1 MPSEMEL
8 TLFDDDAVYGTV
20 NLVDGQ
26 INNDL
31 YMFYRVENGWKSEGY
46 RRPVAY
52 AQTRLD
58 KGKMPEV
65 VEALAKE
72 KTPVSI
78 LPYSR
83 EGTH

>member
-20 NLVDGQ
+20 TLVDGKQ
-26 INNDL
+26 YDK
-31 YMFYRVENGWKSEGY
+31 YMFYTVQNGWTSE
-46 RRPVAY
+46 RRHTPVAY

-65 VEALAKE
+65 KEADACLSSA
-72 KTPVSI
+72 
-78 LPYSR
+78 L
-83 EGTH
+83 

>member
-20 NLVDGQ
+20 TLVDGKQ
-26 INNDL
+26 YDK
-31 YMFYRVENGWKSEGY
+31 YMFYTVQNGWTSE
-46 RRPVAY
+46 RRHTPVAY

-65 VEALAKE
+65 KEALAKE
-72 KTPVSI
+72 GAPVSF
-78 LPYSR
+78 LPYSHGR
-83 EGTH
+83 TH